1 MWNGKSVGVVI
12 PTYREKA
19 TIRQVV
25 TDFEALGVVDEIVV
39 ANNNAEEGTSE
50 AIQDTSARDVH
61 VPIQGYG
68 AAIRG
73 GLRAS
78 TTDLVCVCEA
88 DGTFRGEDLIKLL
101 AYTDTFDFVIGS
113 RTVPDFIWDG
123 ANMGRFLR
131 WGNWAVAKMMEALFN
146 TTSLSDIGCTL
157 RVVPG
162 ELVRRMEPAFTVDDG
177 AFGPQM
183 MMYALI
189 GDWRLVQVP
198 VNYRA
203 RHGRP
208 GTTEEPGTA
217 IRIGM
222 QMIRLI
228 LGHRV
233 SVNRLRARLRALD
246 CVNGETP
253 HGPRPGGT
261 PVHLFPRPWKS
272 RAKSGRP
279 TSAPDGEKE
288 SS

>member
-1 MWNGKSVGVVI
+1 MWNGKTVGVVI
-12 PTYREKA
+12 PTYRERA
-19 TIRQVV
+19 TIRKVV

-50 AIQDTSARDVH
+50 AIQDTSAHDVH
-61 VPIQGYG
+61 VPTQGYG
-68 AAIRG
+68 AAIQG
-73 GLRAS
+73 GIKA
-78 TTDLVCVCEA
+78 TTADLICICEA

-113 RTVPDFIWDG
+113 RTVPDFIWSG

-162 ELVRRMEPAFTVDDG
+162 DLVRRMGPAFTVDDG

-198 VNYRA
+198 VNYQA

-208 GTTEEPGTA
+208 GTTEDPGTA
-217 IRIGM
+217 IRIGL

-228 LGHRV
+228 LNHRIQATRIR
-233 SVNRLRARLRALD
+233 SRLVRLM
-246 CVNGETP
+246 CVKTTTP
-253 HGPRPGGT
+253 TGPQPGGS
-261 PVHLFPRPWKS
+261 PLHLFPRPWRTDS
-272 RAKSGRP
+272 RSGGDD
-279 TSAPDGEKE
+279 SKGSE
-288 SS
+288 